1 MSQDE
6 RDDER
11 DDLCDDCKQEI
22 CECVRCVACAAVLDK
37 PHKENDRCECCGGN
51 FWCCVDQCTGCGRC
65 QQDCCDCENDDPE
78 ENEDDE

>member
-1 MSQDE
+1 MTSE
-6 RDDER
+6 MTYVTTASR
-11 DDLCDDCKQEI
+11 KFAN
-22 CECVRCVACAAVLDK
+22 VFAVWPATPVLDK

>member
-1 MSQDE
+1 MTSE
-6 RDDER
+6 MTYVTTASR
-11 DDLCDDCKQEI
+11 KFAN
-22 CECVRCVACAAVLDK
+22 VFAVWPATVLDK

-65 QQDCCDCENDDPE
+65 QQDCCDCDNDDPE